1 MSIKASR
8 EAVACALLSCGYR
21 INRAWK
27 FCARDERTP
36 SATIFNDGMIH
47 DFGDGFHGDLADFL
61 EQFKNMQK
69 GEALKEA
76 RRLLGLPITM
86 NFSDYEKPIE
96 KKSGFISEEFI
107 TAFEVERKGNFNR
120 YLVLLDQA
128 MPALTRPQQKII
140 AQKYNIGYSKQA
152 DRLIMPIRD
161 EEGRCVT
168 LWKYNKYPKSYV
180 GKDGKEVK
188 PSKVTFTK
196 GRERVPFNLV
206 DLKKYRKDMNGW
218 VFLCEGE
225 KDTLNAL
232 GRGYRAVTLG
242 GAGERI
248 AEKDLHLFEGLKI
261 VIVYDHDEAGHIGV
275 NGYINTHGE
284 YKTGVL
290 DQLQK
295 VVKEVKVWDWELL
308 VLQEQLELYKGY
320 DFTDWLCTKA
330 IQGEYIQKEN
340 V

>member
-1 MSIKASR
+1 MSLKASR
-8 EAVACALLSCGYR
+8 EAVASALSSCGYT

-27 FCARDERTP
+27 FCAREERTP
-36 SATIFNDGMIH
+36 SAIVFPDGMIR
-47 DFGDGFHGDLADFL
+47 DFGGSFHGDLADFL
-61 EQFKNMQK
+61 ETFRNMQK

-76 RRLLGLPITM
+76 RRLLGLPVTID
-86 NFSDYEKPIE
+86 FSEYEKPIE

-107 TAFEVERKGNFNR
+107 KAFEVERKDNFHR
-120 YLVLLDQA
+120 YLELLDQA
-128 MPALTRPQQKII
+128 MPALTRPQQKRI

-180 GKDGKEVK
+180 DRSGKEVK

-196 GRERVPFNLV
+196 GRERVPFNLM
-206 DLKKYRKDMNGW
+206 DLKKYREDMNGW

-248 AEKDLHLFEGLKI
+248 AEKDIHLFKGLKM
-261 VIVYDHDEAGHIGV
+261 VIVYDYDEAGHIGV
-275 NGYINTHGE
+275 YGQTNTHGE
-284 YKTGVL
+284 YKAGVL

-295 VVKEVKVWDWELL
+295 VAKEVKVWDWELL
-308 VLQEQLELYKGY
+308 ALQKHIELCKGY
-320 DFTDWLCTKA
+320 DFTDLLCS
-330 IQGEYIQKEN
+330 KEIGRE
-340 V
+340 

>member
-1 MSIKASR
+1 MSLKASR
-8 EAVACALLSCGYR
+8 EAVASALLSCGYQ

-61 EQFKNMQK
+61 ETYKMITKKESLN
-69 GEALKEA
+69 EA
-76 RRLLGLPITM
+76 RRLLNLPITV
-86 NFSDYEKPIE
+86 NFSEHEKPNE
-96 KKSGFISEEFI
+96 KKFGFISEAYI
-107 TAFEVERKGNFNR
+107 AAFEIERKDNFTR
-120 YLVLLDQA
+120 YLELLDQA
-128 MPALTRPQQKII
+128 MPALTRPHQKII

-168 LWKYNKYPKSYV
+168 LWKYNKHPKSFRD
-180 GKDGKEVK
+180 KEGKEVI

-196 GRERVPFNLV
+196 GRQRVPFNLQ
-206 DLKKYRKDMNGW
+206 DLKKYREDRNGW
-218 VFLCEGE
+218 VFVCEGE

-248 AEKDLHLFEGLKI
+248 AKRDMHLFEGLKI
-261 VIVYDHDEAGHIGV
+261 VIVYDYDEAGHIGV
-275 NGYINTHGE
+275 YGQRNAHDE
-284 YKTGVL
+284 AKKGVL
-290 DQLQK
+290 SQLES
-295 VVKEVKVWDWELL
+295 VAKEVKVWDWELL
-308 VLQEQLELYKGY
+308 ALQEHIELFKGY
-320 DFTDWLCTKA
+320 DFTDWLCIESK
-330 IQGEYIQKEN
+330 K
-340 V
+340 

>member
-1 MSIKASR
+1 MSLKASR
-8 EAVACALLSCGYR
+8 EAVASALSSCGYT

-27 FCARDERTP
+27 FCAREERTP
-36 SATIFNDGMIH
+36 SAIVFPDGMIR
-47 DFGDGFHGDLADFL
+47 DFGGSFHGDLADFL
-61 EQFKNMQK
+61 ETFRNMQK

-76 RRLLGLPITM
+76 RRLLGLPLTID
-86 NFSDYEKPIE
+86 FSEYEKPIE

-107 TAFEVERKGNFNR
+107 KAFEVERKDNFHR
-120 YLVLLDQA
+120 YLELLDQA
-128 MPALTRPQQKII
+128 MPALTRPQQKRI

-180 GKDGKEVK
+180 DRSGKEVK

-196 GRERVPFNLV
+196 GRERVPFNLM
-206 DLKKYRKDMNGW
+206 DLKKYREDMNGW

-248 AEKDLHLFEGLKI
+248 AEKDIHLF
-261 VIVYDHDEAGHIGV
+261 
-275 NGYINTHGE
+275 
-284 YKTGVL
+284 
-290 DQLQK
+290 
-295 VVKEVKVWDWELL
+295 
-308 VLQEQLELYKGY
+308 KG
-320 DFTDWLCTKA
+320 F
-330 IQGEYIQKEN
+330 
-340 V
+340 